1 MNVHFDIFK
10 KLPDGRPLW
19 VEAVGG
25 LDEAKLHIG
34 RLASASPGQYFLL
47 NIRNGSII
55 EAGLPSRA

>member
-1 MNVHFDIFK
+1 MAANFDIFI
-10 KLPDGRPLW
+10 KLPNGKPLW
-19 VEAVGG
+19 VKAVAG

-34 RLASASPGQYFLL
+34 RLATASPGQYFLL